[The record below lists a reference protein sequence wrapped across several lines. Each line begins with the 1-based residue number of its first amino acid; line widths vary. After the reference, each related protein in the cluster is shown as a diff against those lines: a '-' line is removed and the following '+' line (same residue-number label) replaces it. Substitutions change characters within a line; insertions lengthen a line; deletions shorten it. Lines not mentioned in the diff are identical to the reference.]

1 MAKAGWK
8 IKRRA
13 RRYRIKRRSFFKRP
27 GFWLFL
33 LISAATL
40 GLFYFVF
47 FSSFFQ
53 IRAIGISG
61 VKKTD
66 PKKIE
71 NLLEASLERKNI
83 FLVNLKKIKKGILQ
97 EFPRVD
103 QIKIKRRLP
112 DKISVEIEERMP
124 VAVFCSSEQENDCV
138 LIDRQGIAFDKP
150 EENFLLIKIIG
161 KRENLSFGKRAV
173 EKTYMDKILEI
184 QKEMEQKQGIKIS
197 SFDLSA
203 KELVVQTLEGW
214 QVFFDPAGDIS
225 EQIFNLSVLLKTKLP
240 PENRHSLRYIDL
252 RFGNRVFFKE

>member
-1 MAKAGWK
+1 MTKAGWK

-13 RRYRIKRRSFFKRP
+13 RRYRIKRRPLFKKA

-33 LISAATL
+33 LISAVTL
-40 GLFYFVF
+40 GLFYFAF

-71 NLLEASLERKNI
+71 SLLQTGLERKNI
-83 FLVNLKKIKKGILQ
+83 FLVNLKEIKKRVLQ

-103 QIKIKRRLP
+103 RIKIKRRFP
-112 DKISVEIEERMP
+112 DKISVEIEEKRA
-124 VAVFCSSEQENDCV
+124 VAVFCSSEQENECF
-138 LIDRQGIAFDKP
+138 LIDREGIAFDRP
-150 EENFLLIKIIG
+150 EENFLLMKIIG
-161 KRENLSFGKRAV
+161 KKQDLSCGKRAV
-173 EKTYMDKILEI
+173 EKKYLDKILEI

-197 SFDLSA
+197 SFNLLA
-203 KELVVQTLEGW
+203 KELVVQTSEGW